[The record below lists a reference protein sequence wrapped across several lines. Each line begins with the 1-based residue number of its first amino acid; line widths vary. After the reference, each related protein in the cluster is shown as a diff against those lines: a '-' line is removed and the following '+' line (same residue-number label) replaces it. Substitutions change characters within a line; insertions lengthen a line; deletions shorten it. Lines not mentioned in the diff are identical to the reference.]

1 MENKHHNDE
10 AVLAAI
16 YNLMTIGTL
25 RNSSANNF
33 VVKASQQSI
42 PTNRQKKHKH
52 TYGNQVFLSPN
63 LSITDIT
70 DKEQDI
76 EDEYSFILNIPAKIR
91 RYELKSTET
100 KNGVTVEFSNYI
112 FGNFC
117 IDENSENYNKS
128 QLLNAFSR
136 NLVIEATINCF
147 GFMSIND
154 DENKYSEHLRDE
166 IFQKIKQT
174 QPCVL
179 LTRNDNSKV
188 FILKVGDVKISSKDT
203 EESMSQ
209 FLVFSADLQKW
220 TSQVYLCYAKINMN
234 LLETSKLYRYNVAN
248 VLVSPDNLNSSRY
261 IGTVLEDELAMGIE
275 KLDLPFADSVSVPL
289 ENISNID

>member
-1 MENKHHNDE
+1 MENTHHNDE

-16 YNLMTIGTL
+16 YNLMTRGTL

-33 VVKASQQSI
+33 VVKTSKQNI
-42 PTNRQKKHKH
+42 PKTKKTKH
-52 TYGNQVFLSPN
+52 TQTYGNTVHLTKD

-70 DKEQDI
+70 EKEQDI
-76 EDEYSFILNIPAKIR
+76 EDEYSFILNIPAKVR
-91 RYELKSTET
+91 RYELKSRET
-100 KNGVTVEFSNYI
+100 KNNVTIEFSNYV

-117 IDENSENYNKS
+117 IDETSENFNKS
-128 QLLNAFSR
+128 LLINTFTR
-136 NLVIEATINCF
+136 NRIIEATINYF
-147 GFMSIND
+147 GFISTN
-154 DENKYSEHLRDE
+154 ENENQFSGHLRNE
-166 IFQKIKQT
+166 IFQKIQKV
-174 QPCVL
+174 QPTVL

-188 FILKVGDVKISSKDT
+188 FILKVGDITISTKDT
-203 EESMSQ
+203 KESMSQ

-261 IGTVLEDELAMGIE
+261 IGTVLEDELSMQIQ
-275 KLDLPFADSVSVPL
+275 KLDVPFADSVSVPL